1 MSSSEPNHPYRAMT
15 EGTTWEDLMSPTST
29 DPPES
34 PRIFDLEAA
43 QLFGFLLPELA
54 ASAQYYYPAGPDA
67 VRFVSG
73 DGHSFLWTI
82 RSKRTKDPFDT
93 EWTLECRSDL
103 YRLRKEDHELS

>member
-1 MSSSEPNHPYRAMT
+1 
-15 EGTTWEDLMSPTST
+15 MSPTST

-54 ASAQYYYPAGPDA
+54 ASAQYYLPAGPDT

-73 DGHSFLWTI
+73 DGHIFIWTI
-82 RSKRTKDPFDT
+82 QSKRTCDPFDT
-93 EWTLECRSDL
+93 EWTLECYSDL
-103 YRLRKEDHELS
+103 YRRRKDAYKTKEKS